1 MNITGQ
7 VKLILTPEEGAGT
20 EKKPQIQSISRDI
33 EAQKGGIAEEVGLG
47 GEEAGIGGEEAG
59 VGQHQ
64 EVAVEN
70 HTLDPLIGVAE
81 NVIQLQSMI
90 VAPSK

>member
-1 MNITGQ
+1 MTKVVNIAGQ
-7 VKLILTPEEGAGT
+7 VRLILTAEEGAGT
-20 EKKPQIQSISRDI
+20 EKKHQIHSISGDI
-33 EAQKGGIAEEVGLG
+33 DAEKAGIV
-47 GEEAGIGGEEAG
+47 EEAGLGGEEAG

-70 HTLDPLIGVAE
+70 HALYPLVGVAG

-90 VAPSK
+90 VASSK